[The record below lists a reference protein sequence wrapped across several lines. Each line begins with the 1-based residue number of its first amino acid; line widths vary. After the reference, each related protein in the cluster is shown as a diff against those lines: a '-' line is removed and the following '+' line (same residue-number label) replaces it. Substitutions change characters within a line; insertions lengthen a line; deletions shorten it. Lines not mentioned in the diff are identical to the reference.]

1 MEKLKQAFETSDRM
15 IQKIINNAL
24 LPEINN
30 NPDFANKI
38 IDEKK
43 SVNEMVKKI
52 QEWVRKHYQEKG
64 QAHVDD
70 PVVYSLAIHYFEE
83 ENPEYVPELFDEEP
97 LVYGDISKEFKQPI
111 IKHITGT
118 VIKETIRE
126 VERKTPKKDIHNNVA
141 KKVEEDVRQIS
152 LFEM

>member
-1 MEKLKQAFETSDRM
+1 MEKLKQAFEKSDRT

-24 LPEINN
+24 LPELKN
-30 NPDFANKI
+30 NPEFANKI

-52 QEWVRKHYQEKG
+52 QEWVRKRYQEKG

-97 LVYGDISKEFKQPI
+97 LVYGDISKQFEQPI

-126 VERKTPKKDIHNNVA
+126 VERQTPKKDIQ
-141 KKVEEDVRQIS
+141 KKVEDDVKQLS
-152 LFEM
+152 LFEV